1 MSKRI
6 SQREMAKAVMATERL
21 LYLRNMKRLV
31 SEGTLQSA
39 QALTPAQ
46 ANMVMTV
53 RDKGRV
59 TIKQLTEALHVK
71 APAASAMVDRL
82 VELGILIRQENLAD
96 RREVHVQVSPN
107 QEQEIEAIEKR
118 VLEATVQLLEELGP
132 EHARAWYELSV
143 RIRGVLNGV

>member
-53 RDKGRV
+53 RD
-59 TIKQLTEALHVK
+59 
-71 APAASAMVDRL
+71 
-82 VELGILIRQENLAD
+82 
-96 RREVHVQVSPN
+96 
-107 QEQEIEAIEKR
+107 
-118 VLEATVQLLEELGP
+118 
-132 EHARAWYELSV
+132 
-143 RIRGVLNGV
+143 